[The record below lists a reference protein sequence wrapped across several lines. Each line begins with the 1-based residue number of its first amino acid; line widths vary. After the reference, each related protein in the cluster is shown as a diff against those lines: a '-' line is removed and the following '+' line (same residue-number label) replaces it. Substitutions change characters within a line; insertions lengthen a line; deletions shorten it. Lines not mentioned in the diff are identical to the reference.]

1 MFSYILIKR
10 IIMKIRK
17 KKVTIAKQTANR
29 EGTADNDKRFSESIE
44 EKLSKLRWKIQKK
57 VRKYP

>member
-10 IIMKIRK
+10 IIIKIRK

-57 VRKYP
+57 VRKFP

>member
-17 KKVTIAKQTANR
+17 KKVTMAKRTASN
-29 EGTADNDKRFSESIE
+29 EGTADYDKRFSESV
-44 EKLSKLRWKIQKK
+44 EKKVDKLRLKIQKNI
-57 VRKYP
+57 RNFP

>member
-29 EGTADNDKRFSESIE
+29 EGTADNDKRFSESVE
-44 EKLSKLRWKIQKK
+44 KKLSKLRWSIQKNIK
-57 VRKYP
+57 KFP

>member
-1 MFSYILIKR
+1 MFSYISIKR

-29 EGTADNDKRFSESIE
+29 EGTADNDKRFSESVE
-44 EKLSKLRWKIQKK
+44 KKLSKLRWSIQKNIK
-57 VRKYP
+57 KFP

>member
-17 KKVTIAKQTANR
+17 EKVTIAKQTANR
-29 EGTADNDKRFSESIE
+29 EGTADNDKRFSESVE
-44 EKLSKLRWKIQKK
+44 KKLSKLRWSIQKNIK
-57 VRKYP
+57 KFP

>member
-29 EGTADNDKRFSESIE
+29 EGTADNDRRFSESVE
-44 EKLSKLRWKIQKK
+44 KKLSKLRWKIQKNI
-57 VRKYP
+57 RNFS

>member
-1 MFSYILIKR
+1 
-10 IIMKIRK
+10 MKIRK

-29 EGTADNDKRFSESIE
+29 EGTADNDKIFLESVE

-57 VRKYP
+57 VRKFP

>member
-1 MFSYILIKR
+1 MFSYISIKR

-29 EGTADNDKRFSESIE
+29 EGTADNDKRFSESVE
-44 EKLSKLRWKIQKK
+44 KKLSKLSWSIQKNIK
-57 VRKYP
+57 KFP

>member
-29 EGTADNDKRFSESIE
+29 EGTADNDKRFSESVE
-44 EKLSKLRWKIQKK
+44 KKLSKFRLKIQKNI
-57 VRKYP
+57 RNFP

>member
-1 MFSYILIKR
+1 MFSYISIKR

-17 KKVTIAKQTANR
+17 KKVTIAKRTASS
-29 EGTADNDKRFSESIE
+29 EGTADIDKRFSESIE

-57 VRKYP
+57 VRKFP